1 MPSIDNPL
9 TADLKVSLLGDHN
22 DGKVEDFQEKVRSDS
37 VYSHISPSN
46 SAALTTFL
54 LLNTMIG
61 SGILNQPFVFKESGV
76 VGGVIGYVIA
86 SILTWLSI
94 VILNEAGVKLNILEY
109 SGLARSTFGTKGEK
123 LFDYTIV
130 VTGCGA
136 HFGYVIIVGETL
148 SSLLDSWGC
157 ASFMCS
163 EVSVI
168 LISVVLF
175 MSPLC
180 LFRHFGHFAWLSVFS
195 VVAILA
201 VLFLVIIAGPLKQ
214 HEGEIKIFD
223 GLGALKSIGSI
234 LFSLSCAIANFQ
246 AYTTTEPK
254 SQNPTSWMMIT
265 GVAILVG
272 SLMCAGMGI
281 SGYLAFRDDTEGEI
295 LDNFVEPGFDFFKV
309 MVAVHLILYIPVN
322 FVVTRYSL
330 CKVVYAKKA
339 ESLPWRQHVI
349 VTFSLL
355 AFQTGFVILLL
366 AIGFS
371 SGAAFSLIL
380 NITGGIGGTL
390 ATFMLPAAMYMKL
403 HDKGD
408 SLYTISLVV
417 MVVAFI
423 LFVGIMSGIV
433 LDSL

>member
-1 MPSIDNPL
+1 MPSTDKPL
-9 TADLKVSLLGDHN
+9 SGDYLKVSLLKDN
-22 DGKVEDFQEKVRSDS
+22 DVEKEDFQEKVRSDS
-37 VYSHISPSN
+37 VYSQVAPSN

-76 VGGVIGYVIA
+76 VGGIIGFIIA
-86 SILTWLSI
+86 SIMTWLGLL
-94 VILNEAGVKLNILEY
+94 ILNEAGVKAGVFEY
-109 SGLARSTFGTKGEK
+109 SGLAFATYGKNGEMAI
-123 LFDYTIV
+123 DYTIIIN
-130 VTGCGA
+130 GFGS
-136 HFGYVIIVGETL
+136 HLGYVLVVGDTL
-148 SSLLDSWGC
+148 SSLLRSWGC
-157 ASFMCS
+157 DSFMCS

-168 LISVVLF
+168 IWSVLAFV
-175 MSPLC
+175 SPVC

-195 VVAILA
+195 ITAILA
-201 VLFLVIIAGPLKQ
+201 VMFLVIIAGPIKQ

-223 GLGALKSIGSI
+223 GIGTLKSLGSI
-234 LFSLSCAIANFQ
+234 IFSLMCAQANFQ

-254 SQNPTSWMMIT
+254 SQNPISWMKIT

-339 ESLPWRQHVI
+339 ESLPWKQHVF

-355 AFQTGFVILLL
+355 AFQTGFVIFLLG
-366 AIGFS
+366 IGLS
-371 SGAAFSLIL
+371 SGEAFSLIL
-380 NITGGIGGTL
+380 NITGAIGGAV
-390 ATFMLPAAMYMKL
+390 ATFGFPALMYIKS
-403 HDKGD
+403 HNNSDY
-408 SLYTISLVV
+408 LYNTSYFILVV
-417 MVVAFI
+417 GMLLTAGIFVAI
-423 LFVGIMSGIV
+423 IIDQL
-433 LDSL
+433 